1 MGLLTEI
8 AHNRFFQKVRKRNG
22 PTTKQISLNI
32 ANHSQQLK
40 VRKCVNLFL
49 MEFLPFH
56 AALPQ
61 KIWLR
66 NLKGDASNACFSH
79 FKPCCS
85 LAGEDMGK

>member
-8 AHNRFFQKVRKRNG
+8 TQSRFFQKTGKRKG

-32 ANHSQQLK
+32 ANHSQKLK

-49 MEFLPFH
+49 VGFLPFH

-61 KIWLR
+61 KI
-66 NLKGDASNACFSH
+66 
-79 FKPCCS
+79 
-85 LAGEDMGK
+85 